1 MFITRGDARIF
12 ATAFGPKSGPA
23 IIGIGGWIGSW
34 ELWLDPFSILSES
47 WRTIAYDHRGSGA
60 TVAPIESIT
69 FDTLVDDLFAVL
81 DAYEVERCIVAA
93 ESAGAITALA
103 AALKQPQRLA
113 GLVIVDGLYFRP
125 NQPARQDRHARRPA
139 GRLCRH
145 ARLVRRRLHT
155 GTRCRPDPAL
165 GPADLDRASPAAAL
179 ALYDL
184 PDSVDLRPD
193 LARIEQKTLII
204 HGDADA
210 ILPLAAGSPARS
222 DSSQRTTR
230 HSGRRR
236 PRPHADPSAR
246 DRPCDHELFRRLH
259 QIVGW

>member
-1 MFITRGDARIF
+1 MFITRDDARIF

-69 FDTLVDDLFAVL
+69 VDTLVDDLFAVL

-103 AALKQPQRLA
+103 AALKQPQRVA

-125 NQPARQDRHARRPA
+125 NQPAGQDNMRAGLLADYAAMLDWFVAACTPERDVDPIRRWGRQI
-139 GRLCRH
+139 
-145 ARLVRRRLHT
+145 
-155 GTRCRPDPAL
+155 
-165 GPADLDRASPAAAL
+165 LDRASPAAAL

-193 LARIEQKTLII
+193 LARITQKTLII

-210 ILPLAAGSPARS
+210 ILPLAAAR
-222 DSSQRTTR
+222 QLAATLPNAQLVILEGAGHVPTLTR
-230 HSGRRR
+230 PQEVARAIMSYFDDHSK
-236 PRPHADPSAR
+236 P
-246 DRPCDHELFRRLH
+246 
-259 QIVGW
+259 